1 MDTNTTA
8 NFTGEYDT
16 NNKPIIDKSYY
27 ENTINDHF
35 KYYLDK
41 LNYNPEKLTAN
52 HLNAIFNHI
61 YNDIFK
67 PTKTT
72 QCNNKSNIPY
82 SETNISILLDI
93 YTSICRDNICIPS
106 LYGFSLLT
114 GIQEDTI
121 KTYLTGAGLEILNAR
136 RDFIRNKLS
145 DNNLGVT
152 VLANNDPSVGLL
164 YTRQNA
170 IETQVIK
177 QGLSLSDLN
186 PTLLKGPEI

>member
-1 MDTNTTA
+1 MDTSVNYSGL
-8 NFTGEYDT
+8 FDD
-16 NNKPIIDKSYY
+16 NNKPIIDKQYYNNIIREKISYY
-27 ENTINDHF
+27 IDALHYNP
-35 KYYLDK
+35 DK
-41 LNYNPEKLTAN
+41 LTSN
-52 HLNAIFNHI
+52 HINAILAHI
-61 YNDIFK
+61 QEDVFK
-67 PTKTT
+67 IHNKPYKTASN
-72 QCNNKSNIPY
+72 CNIPY
-82 SETNISILLDI
+82 SQTNISILLDI
-93 YTSICRDNICIPS
+93 YTSICRDFVCIPS
-106 LYGFSLLT
+106 LYGFSLFT

-121 KTYLTGAGLEILNAR
+121 KQYVTASSMEILNAR
-136 RDFIRNKLS
+136 REFVRNKLS